1 MTLKDRI
8 KTWVEAWEASARPWT
23 RRRRLNGLVFE
34 FVIFG
39 RKQAWAS
46 LFGLATLLLLVIT
59 HLIWPAH
66 SPLARYDALV
76 AAAILIRVFMLASR
90 LEQPSEALVI
100 IIFHIVGTVMEVFKT
115 AHGSWTYPEA
125 SVLRIGG
132 VPLFS
137 KFM

>member
-76 AAAILIRVFMLASR
+76 AAAILIQVFMLASR

-137 KFM
+137 QFM